1 MDLELRHLKA
11 IRAIHDA
18 GSLTKAATA
27 LGLAQPALSA
37 QLKRIERTLGGPLFE
52 RGRQGVQATAL
63 GELVLQRARIVL
75 PAVHGLQQEAAQFA
89 RSAGD
94 GWRALRIGA
103 GYGEPL
109 GGLVDRLAAL
119 RPGVRIATRTSWS
132 EEDLAASVADGR
144 LDFALIGT
152 CGSGTPPAA
161 DQISWQ
167 PVAADPVRLMVA
179 VGGPLDHPGPL
190 DLAALDG
197 WAWTAVPGD
206 GCLAD
211 CFTAACARAGAVAGS
226 LYETDAASCAH
237 LARVGRAVGLC
248 RATFP
253 GAPGVA
259 TRELSGNPLT
269 WRHLLGHRPG
279 GATAAIAPVVLELA
293 GAAYAEALR
302 AVRPDAAALS

>member
-1 MDLELRHLKA
+1 MRHLKA
-11 IRAIHDA
+11 IRAIHEA

-52 RGRQGVQATAL
+52 RGRQGVRATAL
-63 GELVLQRARIVL
+63 GELVLQRARVVL

-89 RSAGD
+89 RCAGD
-94 GWRALRIGA
+94 GWSALRIGG

-119 RPGVRIATRTSWS
+119 HPGARISTHTSWS
-132 EEDLAASVADGR
+132 EEELAASVAEGR

-152 CGSGTPPAA
+152 CGSATPPAA
-161 DQISWQ
+161 DRLNWQ
-167 PVAADPVRLMVA
+167 PVAADPVRLLVA
-179 VGGPLDHPGPL
+179 AGGPLDRPGPVG
-190 DLAALDG
+190 LAELDG

-211 CFTAACARAGAVAGS
+211 CFAAACARAGCVSGP
-226 LYETDAASCAH
+226 LYETDAASCVH
-237 LARVGRAVGLC
+237 LARVGRAVALC

-253 GAPGVA
+253 GAAGVA
-259 TRELSGNPLT
+259 VRDLAGTPLT
-269 WRHLLGHRPG
+269 WRHLLGHRPA
-279 GATAAIAPVVLELA
+279 GATAGIAPVVLEQA
-293 GAAYAEALR
+293 RAAYTEALD
-302 AVRPDAAALS
+302 AVRPGTPALS